1 MTTNA
6 QPAEPQ
12 AKPRYRAALV
22 GCSRMGAFIDNE
34 VVGRSSIVLPYSHAA
49 GYEACARTDLV
60 AGADLRP
67 DVLAAFGQRYG
78 VPAEHLYTDYRRLIV
93 DERPDILSIATQP
106 EQRAEVALFAAE
118 HGVRAL
124 YCEKPLCASMA
135 EADALRAA
143 IEGRGVVFNMGTNR
157 RWHPGFDVMRELI
170 ASEALGQLRTLIIYS
185 TGALFNTATHWFD
198 AIQRLNG
205 DTPASWVQGF
215 LPQGQVVLDGTT
227 IVEDPAGQGTIA
239 FANGVMAH
247 ALLSPRNNDIEAICE
262 RGTITARAGGS
273 DFELHRLSSEDGE
286 ARHVPAPFPA
296 FTRASTTLR
305 LVEDLVQALDTGT
318 PTRGGIG
325 VAWANA
331 ELIFALI
338 ESHRRGGARV
348 PLPLGQ
354 NPLALARSGFRPRRP
369 KVEPPA

>member
-1 MTTNA
+1 
-6 QPAEPQ
+6 
-12 AKPRYRAALV
+12 
-22 GCSRMGAFIDNE
+22 
-34 VVGRSSIVLPYSHAA
+34 
-49 GYEACARTDLV
+49 
-60 AGADLRP
+60 
-67 DVLAAFGQRYG
+67 
-78 VPAEHLYTDYRRLIV
+78 
-93 DERPDILSIATQP
+93 PDILSIATQP
-106 EQRAEVALFAAE
+106 EQRAEVALFAVE

-215 LPQGQVVLDGTT
+215 LPQGEVVLDGTT

-273 DFELHRLSSEDGE
+273 DFELHRLSSED
-286 ARHVPAPFPA
+286 V
-296 FTRASTTLR
+296 
-305 LVEDLVQALDTGT
+305 
-318 PTRGGIG
+318 
-325 VAWANA
+325 
-331 ELIFALI
+331 
-338 ESHRRGGARV
+338 
-348 PLPLGQ
+348 
-354 NPLALARSGFRPRRP
+354 
-369 KVEPPA
+369 